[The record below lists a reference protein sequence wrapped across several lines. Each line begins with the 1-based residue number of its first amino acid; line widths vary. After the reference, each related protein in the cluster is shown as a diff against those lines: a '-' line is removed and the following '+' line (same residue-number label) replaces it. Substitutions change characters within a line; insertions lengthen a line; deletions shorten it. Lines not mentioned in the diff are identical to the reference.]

1 MRYRICNF
9 ETGSVKVVAYISR
22 KSNNSYVDQENAD
35 LAAEKTFVPR
45 LRIDTDTG
53 EILNGSD
60 PQRAAARS
68 KSLFME
74 YALNHRWDWF
84 VTLTLDPK
92 KHDRY
97 KDHFGAVAQWL
108 RHARQRRFPGLE
120 YALVPELHADGAYHY
135 HMLLSG
141 VPASALVDT
150 GRRAHGRPVYTWR
163 AAEMAW
169 GWTTCS
175 PVDTS
180 DAVVRYVSKYMS
192 KAISATDGGLL
203 PGSVRGAG
211 RRRWSVSAGVQ
222 RVASV
227 TVEDLGGDAPTE
239 NWYAVEVNGRAV
251 AWVRWGVI
259 GDDWITAVCAFP
271 APLEIVSLAVS
282 ELLE

>member
-1 MRYRICNF
+1 MRYRVCVF
-9 ETGSVKVVAYISR
+9 ETGTVKIVGYR
-22 KSNNSYVDQENAD
+22 NKKSGVHYVDNTA
-35 LAAEKTFVPR
+35 LACEKQRSRR
-45 LRIDTDTG
+45 LRVDTDTG
-53 EILNGSD
+53 EILDASD
-60 PQRAAARS
+60 PFRAAARS
-68 KSLFME
+68 KSRFME
-74 YALNHRWDWF
+74 YALNHTWHWF

-97 KDHFGAVAQWL
+97 TDHFGAVARWL
-108 RHARQRRFPGLE
+108 RNVRVRRFPGLE
-120 YALVPELHADGAYHY
+120 YALVAELHADGAYHY

-141 VPASALVDT
+141 VPVSALVDT

-163 AAEMAW
+163 AAEVAW

-192 KAISATDGGLL
+192 KAISADDGGLV
-203 PGSVRGAG
+203 PGSVRGVG

-239 NWYAVEVNGRAV
+239 NWYAVEVDGRAV

-259 GDDWITAVCAFP
+259 GDDWITAVCALP